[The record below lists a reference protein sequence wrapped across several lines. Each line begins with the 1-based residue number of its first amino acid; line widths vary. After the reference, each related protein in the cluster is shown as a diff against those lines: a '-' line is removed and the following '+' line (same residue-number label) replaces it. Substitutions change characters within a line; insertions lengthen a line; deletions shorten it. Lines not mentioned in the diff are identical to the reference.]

1 MTSTIL
7 LIDLLGA
14 AALLLLGLRLLKS
27 GVNAAFGTQL
37 RLFLA
42 SSTRNRF
49 AAFGAGLVATLAL
62 QSSTAMAVMV
72 SSFVAQ
78 GLVTAMM
85 AQAVMLGA
93 NVGTS
98 VVTQVLALD
107 LHWLGPGAVLVGVFA
122 STRKAKRS
130 RGLGEAI
137 IGLGLMLLSLKLM
150 GEATL
155 PIREAPAVASFFAL
169 LGGAPIVAIALSAV
183 LAAVSASSLAVVLFV
198 MALAGAGSIDASLCL
213 LLVAGAN
220 LGGAVPPVWAAGAE
234 GPSAKRVATTNLVAR
249 GLGAAL
255 MLLAMGWITPMI
267 PGDTDLARLV
277 VNAHVGFNLALALI
291 LLPFIGPLTKIMARL
306 MPDGGPGAEH
316 GPRHLDEL
324 ALSDPPS
331 ALAAATRETLR
342 VGDIIENMLE
352 VSLGALKTNDEQL
365 CQSIFQIDDQ
375 VDTLQGAIKLYLAR
389 LDHTALDENGQ
400 RQAAAIVDYAVNL
413 EHVGDIIERSLSR
426 LTLKK
431 IEKQL
436 QFSPEGMAEIAELYQ
451 DTIDNL
457 QLAQSVFL
465 SRDMGLARRL
475 MESKLTIRIKERA
488 SASRHM
494 TRLQDKQAATLQ
506 TTSLHLDVLRDLKRI
521 NSHLVS
527 VAHPILE
534 DAGLLRDSRL
544 RKA

>member
-1 MTSTIL
+1 MSSTIL

-14 AALLLLGLRLLKS
+14 AALLLWGLRSLKS

-49 AAFGAGLVATLAL
+49 AAFGAGLVTTLAL
-62 QSSTAMAVMV
+62 QSSTAMAIMV

-78 GLVTAMM
+78 GLVTPVM

-98 VVTQVLALD
+98 IVTQVLALD
-107 LHWLGPGAVLVGVFA
+107 LHWLGPAALLVGVFT
-122 STRKAKRS
+122 SSRKSKRS
-130 RGLGEAI
+130 RGIGEAI
-137 IGLGLMLLSLKLM
+137 IGLGLMLLSLSLM
-150 GEATL
+150 SSATL
-155 PIREAPAVASFFAL
+155 PMRESPAVASFFSL
-169 LGGAPIVAIALSAV
+169 LGGAPIIAIGLAAL

-198 MALAGAGSIDASLCL
+198 MSLAGAGSIDATLCL

-220 LGGAVPPVWAAGAE
+220 IGGALPPVLASGSEGIAAR
-234 GPSAKRVATTNLVAR
+234 RVATTNLVAR
-249 GLGAAL
+249 SLGAG
-255 MLLAMGWITPMI
+255 LLLVAMGWII
-267 PGDTDLARLV
+267 PLVSGYSDLSRLV
-277 VNAHVGFNLALALI
+277 VDAHVGFNLALAII
-291 LLPFIGPLTKIMARL
+291 LLPLITPLTRLMTRL
-306 MPDGGPGAEH
+306 MPDRGMESES

-324 ALSDPPS
+324 ALTDPPS

-352 VSLGALKTNDEQL
+352 VSLRALKANDEQL
-365 CQSIFQIDDQ
+365 CQSIFKLDDQ

-389 LDHTALDENGQ
+389 LDHANLDADAL
-400 RQAAAIVDYAVNL
+400 RQANAIVDYAVNL

-436 QFSPEGMAEIAELYQ
+436 QFSPDGLVEIEGLYL
-451 DTIDNL
+451 DTLDNL

-465 SRDMGLARRL
+465 SRDTRLARRL
-475 MESKLTIRIKERA
+475 MESKLAIRVKERD
-488 SASRHM
+488 SATRHM
-494 TRLQDKQAATLQ
+494 TRLQERHVATLQ
-506 TTSLHLDVLRDLKRI
+506 TTSLHLDILRDLKRI
-521 NSHLVS
+521 NSHLAS
-527 VAHPILE
+527 VAHPILK

-544 RKA
+544 RKG